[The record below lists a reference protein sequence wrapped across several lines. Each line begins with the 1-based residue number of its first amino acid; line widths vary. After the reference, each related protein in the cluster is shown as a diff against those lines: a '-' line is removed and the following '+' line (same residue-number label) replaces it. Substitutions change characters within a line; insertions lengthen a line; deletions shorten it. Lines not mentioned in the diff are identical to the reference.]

1 MPKDYIV
8 RLVFDPRHKS
18 MVVSRNKRVV
28 GGITYRPFYEQK
40 MAEIA
45 FCAVMSSEQ
54 VRCMQGLFAY
64 TPKGVVSELDCFCCA
79 ACLPSGQRIRISSND
94 TLEATHSYS

>member
-54 VRCMQGLFAY
+54 V
-64 TPKGVVSELDCFCCA
+64 S
-79 ACLPSGQRIRISSND
+79 I
-94 TLEATHSYS
+94 LETFHVHTEVYGPES